1 MMPTSPSPSLKFRTA
16 GFPQYGFKASLSSA
30 TCRPTRQGTESAGSR
45 PVLDERLVCQHPSHG
60 STSDQCQALS
70 PDWSRVS
77 TCRCARGPAS
87 LPQGSLAP
95 ARVVLSRALIAYSD
109 PIRQSREHAAASR
122 PCRLYAAPSLC
133 GSASAT
139 RGTFPTFAAVLSRRA
154 VDHTPMGPKCR
165 PVARA
170 HLDARLP
177 RFVPESP
184 PTRSRL
190 CQQYSAGIYYFG
202 AASFALC
209 CGPSVCQALLTG
221 FDQMASRVRHRAF

>member
-1 MMPTSPSPSLKFRTA
+1 MRPPDPRIAEQRTPTPGR
-16 GFPQYGFKASLSSA
+16 SA
-30 TCRPTRQGTESAGSR
+30 TRDSFVHTLRTCPASACG
-45 PVLDERLVCQHPSHG
+45 P
-60 STSDQCQALS
+60 ALS
-70 PDWSRVS
+70 PDRARPS
-77 TCRCARGPAS
+77 TCRCARGSAS

-95 ARVVLSRALIAYSD
+95 ARVLLSRALIAYSD
-109 PIRQSREHAAASR
+109 PIRQSREHVATSR
-122 PCRLYAAPSLC
+122 PRRLYATPSLC

-139 RGTFPTFAAVLSRRA
+139 RGTFPTFTAVLSRRA
-154 VDHTPMGPKCR
+154 VDHTPVGPRCC

-190 CQQYSAGIYYFG
+190 CQQHSAGIYYFG

-221 FDQMASRVRHRAF
+221 SDPAGVTCAPPSVLRTVSLPLLTPSVAGRRWESG